1 MRKVGEEQ
9 AMPRILNY
17 KSYYEA
23 FRLGVIDDGFT
34 PVGRLLFFPLFDPDG
49 EIVLCDETGVLYE
62 VNNKN
67 ASAWGNGTEPIP
79 QKIQTEIGKKETLE
93 IIIKYFTSKDFTQM
107 IVDAKEDEMYEAVI
121 TLVKECE
128 ISDSKKKA
136 LLKYYKGMGSYE
148 FLARVFQRAV
158 LGDNKVTSSKKRK
171 KAADK
176 EADSVMEFDKLVRRK
191 KPEAKVPKRVQQT
204 EIKYVMQLYAAYS
217 DATGKPIKKASD
229 LDELDYRDDFEH
241 HRKNYYKAELVC
253 RETRDSVKPDEE
265 NPITELL
272 DEVEEGIYETRRRAY
287 DDALLRVNAVMEQA
301 SKVPIASWV
310 DDATFNWIGPAEK
323 KGVCHILVNDERFKW
338 VEA

>member
-1 MRKVGEEQ
+1 MREVGEEQ

-34 PVGRLLFFPLFDPDG
+34 PVGRLLFFPLFDPMG
-49 EIVLCDETGVLYE
+49 TILLCDENDVPYE

-93 IIIKYFTSKDFTQM
+93 ILIKYFTSKDFTQM

-128 ISDSKKKA
+128 ISDSKKKS
-136 LLKYYKGMGSYE
+136 LLKYYKGTGSYE

-158 LGDNKVTSSKKRK
+158 LGDNKVMSSKKRK

-323 KGVCHILVNDERFKW
+323 KAYATFL
-338 VEA
+338 

>member
-34 PVGRLLFFPLFDPDG
+34 PVGRLLFFPLFDPMG
-49 EIVLCDETGVLYE
+49 TILLCDENDVPYE

-67 ASAWGNGTEPIP
+67 ASAWGNGAEPIP

-93 IIIKYFTSKDFTQM
+93 ILIKYFTSKDFTQM

-136 LLKYYKGMGSYE
+136 LLKYYKGTGSYE

-272 DEVEEGIYETRRRAY
+272 DEVEEGIYETRKRAY

>member
-136 LLKYYKGMGSYE
+136 LLKYYKGTGSYE

-158 LGDNKVTSSKKRK
+158 LGDNKVTSSKK
-171 KAADK
+171 
-176 EADSVMEFDKLVRRK
+176 
-191 KPEAKVPKRVQQT
+191 
-204 EIKYVMQLYAAYS
+204 
-217 DATGKPIKKASD
+217 
-229 LDELDYRDDFEH
+229 
-241 HRKNYYKAELVC
+241 
-253 RETRDSVKPDEE
+253 
-265 NPITELL
+265 
-272 DEVEEGIYETRRRAY
+272 
-287 DDALLRVNAVMEQA
+287 
-301 SKVPIASWV
+301 
-310 DDATFNWIGPAEK
+310 
-323 KGVCHILVNDERFKW
+323 
-338 VEA
+338 